1 MKAEY
6 FHQCIYV
13 SNKGAFNVSSDVFA
27 MMNPLV
33 GRPNW
38 AEERR
43 LREWLNSGGRVGGG
57 RESFTVQCDDGRLS
71 MTVDRHI
78 LQVFIPQY

>member
-6 FHQCIYV
+6 FHQCMYV
-13 SNKGAFNVSSDVFA
+13 LGKGVFNVSSDVVA
-27 MMNPLV
+27 GHPVV

-43 LREWLNSGGRVGGG
+43 LREWLNGGGRVGGG

-71 MTVDRHI
+71 MTVDQQI
-78 LQVFIPQY
+78 LQVLHLSI